1 MVLEYEGATT
11 HRRYAIPV
19 GYVEHDGRIVALA
32 ARPERKRW
40 WRAFRDP
47 APAILLV
54 RGERRAMEGCLLDD
68 EERRTALR
76 AYFARNPRA
85 GKALGAGHRP
95 TDPELDAAPAAI
107 VAFRPA
113 R

>member
-19 GYVEHDGRIVALA
+19 GYVGDEDRIVALA

-47 APAILLV
+47 APAILLG
-54 RGERRAMEGCLLDD
+54 RGERRAIEGRLLDG
-68 EERRTALR
+68 EERRDALR
-76 AYFARNPRA
+76 AYVARKPRA
-85 GKALGAGHRP
+85 GKALGVGHLP
-95 TDPELDAAPAAI
+95 SGPELDAAPAAI

-113 R
+113 A